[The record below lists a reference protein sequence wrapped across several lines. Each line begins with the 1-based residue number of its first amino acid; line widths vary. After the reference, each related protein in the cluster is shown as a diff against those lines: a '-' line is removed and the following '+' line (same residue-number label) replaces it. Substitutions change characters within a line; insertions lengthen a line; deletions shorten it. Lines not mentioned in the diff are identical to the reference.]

1 MVAIVAAAVGAW
13 LIHKVGRFSEH
24 EIYTVHAGVLYR
36 SGRPDEQALRDCRD
50 RWHFRTIIDLCE
62 DFPTDPSQKL
72 EEDFCRASGIR
83 YVPLALELGG
93 FTEPQLAQFLEIV
106 QNPAGTPVLVHCKHG
121 RNRTGYAVAVYR
133 IVVQHW
139 SYEAAVAEARKY
151 RTLPDEFSKYEEH
164 LRTLAGAA
172 APGK

>member
-1 MVAIVAAAVGAW
+1 MGARFV
-13 LIHKVGRFSEH
+13 HKWMSRTSEH
-24 EIYTVHAGVLYR
+24 EVHAVQADVLYR
-36 SGRPDEQALRDCRD
+36 SGRPDEQSLKDYRD
-50 RWHFRTIIDLCE
+50 RWHFRTVIDLCE
-62 DFPTDPSQKL
+62 EIPADPSYKV

-83 YVPLALELGG
+83 YVHLTLQPGG
-93 FTEPQLAQFLEIV
+93 FTEQQLAQFLEIV
-106 QNPAGTPVLVHCKHG
+106 QNPAGAPVLVHCKHG

-151 RTLPDEFSKYEEH
+151 RTLPTEFGKYEEH

-172 APGK
+172 TPGK